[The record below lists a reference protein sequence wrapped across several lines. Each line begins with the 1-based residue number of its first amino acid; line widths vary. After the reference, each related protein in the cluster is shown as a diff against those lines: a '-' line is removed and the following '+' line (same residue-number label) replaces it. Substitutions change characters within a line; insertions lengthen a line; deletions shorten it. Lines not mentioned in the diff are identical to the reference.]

1 MDPELEDM
9 YGAIEKIAKALP
21 TWALENELKARSDPW
36 GRYSEAR
43 VMEHRK
49 WFQPVTQSGEVHPA
63 EVELFSDRSSSVGKR
78 DRQMT
83 PE

>member
-9 YGAIEKIAKALP
+9 YSRIDQIAKALP
-21 TWALENELKARSDPW
+21 TWALENELKARLHEQ
-36 GRYSEAR
+36 RTLL
-43 VMEHRK
+43 
-49 WFQPVTQSGEVHPA
+49 QPVTQTGEVDPA

-78 DRQMT
+78 DRQEMT